1 MFMFR
6 ALQKNRNVIFLVVSP
21 EVCGLLAEAFLAAKK
36 VKPSPCLPLE
46 MPTTSARRL
55 KRRSTTTGKQLR
67 SSRRRVAHCQALFD
81 RCRTCLADFSF
92 DRIVEYKRTYRTF
105 VTVSSWCRT
114 WVTSFS
120 ERMRIELYTRIDFV
134 LHRLIYL
141 VFRHRQLSLLQVW
154 HWLGL
159 QKDCRGLS
167 EGEPV
172 WFSLVRQLGT
182 FIAKWRM
189 ACFSNF
195 SFDYRIVFEI
205 LWKREVFCWE
215 TMCVRHRPAS
225 SSAMWRRLQQMQNV
239 WRSCKETKEHLF
251 YFASGKAKALEASR
265 CYLSLSQM
273 LVDSSRWCNRGC
285 CPFFAVAFAGC
296 VAKAVSSECLRL
308 WQSFKRSKILRNLT
322 CASCLLLWSS
332 LSEEYT
338 AWIDSK
344 KVSVI

>member
-1 MFMFR
+1 MSFSWLFH
-6 ALQKNRNVIFLVVSP
+6 QKCAVSSLLRP
-21 EVCGLLAEAFLAAKK
+21 SWKQKRWSLLLAYRWRCLPRRQGGWKGDRLPPASSCGLQGDALHIAKL
-36 VKPSPCLPLE
+36 CLTDVAHALLTSRLTE
-46 MPTTSARRL
+46 LSNTSAHTAH
-55 KRRSTTTGKQLR
+55 SSQLVAGAGHGWPA
-67 SSRRRVAHCQALFD
+67 SRKEWGL
-81 RCRTCLADFSF
+81 S
-92 DRIVEYKRTYRTF
+92 Y
-105 VTVSSWCRT
+105 S
-114 WVTSFS
+114 
-120 ERMRIELYTRIDFV
+120 
-134 LHRLIYL
+134 IYQNWL
-141 VFRHRQLSLLQVW
+141 WLTLSYISVVFRHRQLILLQVW
-154 HWLGL
+154 HWLSL

-251 YFASGKAKALEASR
+251 YFASGKAQALEASR
-265 CYLSLSQM
+265 CYLSVSQM

-285 CPFFAVAFAGC
+285 CPFFAVVFAGC
-296 VAKAVSSECLRL
+296 VAKTVSSECLRL

-332 LSEEYT
+332 LSKEYT